1 MSTPELLAKQGQR
14 ETSIQVNATS
24 MCDSFP
30 EFTHLAPLE
39 KRLWVKFLRNA
50 RREHRELD
58 PKEPKMS
65 GVTFVSDV

>member
-1 MSTPELLAKQGQR
+1 
-14 ETSIQVNATS
+14 

-30 EFTHLAPLE
+30 EFNRLAPLE
-39 KRLWVKFLRNA
+39 KRLWVKFLRNG

-65 GVTFVSDV
+65 GVTFVSNV